1 MRVRSKGRTNL
12 GLYEITTGSVSLFP
26 ACYLQGTPQLQ
37 RVEPSARGPPTF
49 RLLRVALYSP
59 CYLQERTSGSG
70 GRTRFE
76 RARRRDSM
84 CAEPKPRTAM
94 TTETIIVERRG
105 RVGIVR
111 LNRPQALNALNATLR
126 NELLG
131 AVEAFDA
138 DAEVGCILITGSD
151 KAFAAGADIKEMAD
165 KSYIDIF
172 RADYAAD
179 YERLTRVRKPVI
191 AAVAGF
197 ALGGGCELAMMCD
210 FIIAADNAKF
220 GQPEI
225 KLGII
230 PGIGG
235 TQRLA
240 RAVGKAKAMDLILT
254 GRMMDAAEAERSGL
268 VARVVPAARLME
280 EALKVAETIA
290 AMSQPSLLA
299 AKEAVNRSFETSL
312 AEGVRFER
320 RVFHALFAT
329 KDRKEG
335 MAAFIEKRPPRFTN
349 E

>member
-1 MRVRSKGRTNL
+1 
-12 GLYEITTGSVSLFP
+12 
-26 ACYLQGTPQLQ
+26 
-37 RVEPSARGPPTF
+37 
-49 RLLRVALYSP
+49 
-59 CYLQERTSGSG
+59 
-70 GRTRFE
+70 
-76 RARRRDSM
+76 
-84 CAEPKPRTAM
+84 M

-131 AVEAFDA
+131 AVEAFDDDA
-138 DAEVGCILITGSD
+138 DVGCILITGSD

-280 EALKVAETIA
+280 EAIKVAETIG

-335 MAAFIEKRPPRFTN
+335 MAAFIEKRPPRFMN